1 MQACGDPHPGEVLI
15 LGVGNPLCG
24 DDGAG
29 PRILEMLGERDL
41 PADIQLQ
48 DAGLP
53 GWGLPSWLE
62 GWSSVILVDALDM
75 GQSPG
80 AWRCFQPEE
89 VRMWM
94 QEKSLSLHQP
104 DLANGLALA
113 QALNLL
119 PEKLCLYGVQP
130 ADLTPGNALSPEV
143 SACLP
148 GLVEQII
155 TDLGKR

>member
-1 MQACGDPHPGEVLI
+1 MQVCRDHHPGEVLI

-29 PRILEMLGERDL
+29 PRIVEMLRERAL
-41 PADIQLQ
+41 PANVQVQ
-48 DAGLP
+48 EAGLP

-62 GWSSVILVDALDM
+62 GWSSVFLVDALDI
-75 GQSPG
+75 GQLPG
-80 AWRCFQPEE
+80 AWCCIRLDE
-89 VRMWM
+89 VRLWM
-94 QEKSLSLHQP
+94 QEKSMSLHQP
-104 DLANGLALA
+104 DLANGLVLA

-119 PEKLCLYGVQP
+119 PEDLYLYGVQP
-130 ADLTPGNALSPEV
+130 ADVTPGNALSPEV